1 MIFSLCNFTDWKLD
15 NTMFQDQQSR
25 LVERVNVTGT
35 AGVRPRSGASCV
47 TSIRQDN
54 MIRQRH
60 LRDRF
65 LTA

>member
-1 MIFSLCNFTDWKLD
+1 
-15 NTMFQDQQSR
+15 MFQDQQSR